1 MSIAHWKTPRP
12 RSLALILKKM
22 ARIFGIDLGTTNSLI
37 AAMEVGEPRVIAVGE
52 KGSALL
58 PSVVAIAPD
67 GAVTVGE
74 RAIEMEPHLTV
85 ERDGRVS
92 AVGFAGG
99 EYGAVI
105 RSVKRYM
112 GLGGDEIAP
121 EDRAR
126 YTFADLSGPVVRF
139 QIGKRAFTPSQIS
152 ADILRAL
159 KNAAESALGTDEKVE
174 RVVITVPAYFNDGQ
188 RQATKD
194 AGRLAG
200 LEVVR
205 LVNEPTAASLA
216 YGLNKMATGNV
227 AVFDFGGGTFD
238 ISILSI
244 KEGIFEVLATNGD
257 THLGG
262 DDIDRALV
270 DWLIAELPDPLKLD
284 RHVWNSARMAAE
296 DAKKRLTDA
305 TETDVLVE
313 LPGDTIRK
321 HLTRDALEQMA
332 APLIARTLKRCELAV
347 ADAKLTPSSID
358 AVVLVGGSTR
368 MPIVRRRVAEMFH
381 REPLCS
387 INPDHVVALG
397 AAVQASVLMGTQ
409 GDMLLLD
416 VVPLSLGIET
426 MGGVM
431 ERLIHRNTTI
441 PTSVTEGFTTAVDN
455 QTHVDIH
462 VLQGERELAKDCRS
476 LARFKLGPIQA
487 QPAGVPRIEVTF
499 LIDANG
505 ILNVNARDER
515 TGREHS
521 VDVKPSYGLTD
532 DEIERMLEEAIDL
545 GEQDLEERLLISAR
559 NDAEQILGAL
569 KKQLGEYGQLV
580 AAGERARM
588 DKVVERLEAARTG
601 IDRELIAKL
610 VEELNEVTTPFA
622 ERIMDAA
629 IKLALEKKSVEE
641 LS

>member
-1 MSIAHWKTPRP
+1 MP
-12 RSLALILKKM
+12 
-22 ARIFGIDLGTTNSLI
+22 RIFGIDLGTTNSLI
-37 AAMEVGEPRVIAVGE
+37 AAMEAGEPRVIALGE
-52 KGSALL
+52 TGGALV

-67 GAVTVGE
+67 GSVTVGE

-126 YTFADLSGPVVRF
+126 YTFADLTGPVVRF
-139 QIGKRAFTPSQIS
+139 QIGKRVFTPSQVS
-152 ADILRAL
+152 AEILRAL
-159 KNAAESALGTDEKVE
+159 RNGAERALGNGEKVE

-227 AVFDFGGGTFD
+227 AVYDFGGGTFD

-270 DWLIAELPDPLKLD
+270 DWLLAEMPDALKLD

-296 DAKKRLTDA
+296 DAKKRLTDLA
-305 TETDVLVE
+305 ETEVVVE
-313 LPGDTIRK
+313 LPGHSIRK
-321 HLTRDALEQMA
+321 HLTRDALEQIA
-332 APLIARTLKRCELAV
+332 APFIARTLKRCELAV
-347 ADAKLTPSSID
+347 SDAKLKPAAID

-368 MPIVRRRVAEMFH
+368 MPIVRKRVAGMFH

-387 INPDHVVALG
+387 IDPDQVVALG

-409 GDMLLLD
+409 GDLLLLD

-476 LARFKLGPIQA
+476 LARFKLGPIQT

-569 KKQLGEYGQLV
+569 RKQLGEYGALV
-580 AAGERARM
+580 SSGERARM
-588 DKVVERLEAARTG
+588 EEVVGRLEAARTG
-601 IDRELIAKL
+601 TDRELIAKL
-610 VEELNEVTTPFA
+610 VEDLNEVTTPFA

>member
-1 MSIAHWKTPRP
+1 MP
-12 RSLALILKKM
+12 
-22 ARIFGIDLGTTNSLI
+22 RIFGIDLGTTNSLI
-37 AAMEVGEPRVIAVGE
+37 AAMENGEPRVIAVGHN
-52 KGSALL
+52 GSALL

-152 ADILRAL
+152 AEILRAL
-159 KNAAESALGTDEKVE
+159 KDGAERAIGNDEKVE

-262 DDIDRALV
+262 DDIDRAVV
-270 DWLIAELPDPLKLD
+270 DWLLAEMPDTLKLD

-296 DAKKRLTDA
+296 DAKKRLTDVA
-305 TETDVLVE
+305 ETEVVVE
-313 LPGDTIRK
+313 LPGHSIRK
-321 HLTRDALEQMA
+321 HLTRTALEEMA
-332 APLIARTLKRCELAV
+332 APFIARTLKRCELAI
-347 ADAKLTPSSID
+347 ADAKLKAGDID

-368 MPIVRRRVAEMFH
+368 MPLVRRRVAEMFH

-387 INPDHVVALG
+387 INPDQVVALG

-559 NDAEQILGAL
+559 NDADQILGAL
-569 KKQLGEYGQLV
+569 RKQLGEYGALV
-580 AAGERARM
+580 SAGEHARM
-588 DKVVERLEAARTG
+588 DEVVERLEAARTG
-601 IDRELIAKL
+601 TDRELIAKL

>member
-1 MSIAHWKTPRP
+1 
-12 RSLALILKKM
+12 M

-37 AAMEVGEPRVIAVGE
+37 AAMETGAPRVIASRETG
-52 KGSALL
+52 KALL

-85 ERDGRVS
+85 ERDGKVS
-92 AVGFAGG
+92 AVGYPGG

-112 GLGGDEIAP
+112 GLGGDELAP

-126 YTFADLSGPVVRF
+126 YTFTDVTGPVVRF
-139 QIGKRAFTPSQIS
+139 QIGKRIFTSSQIS
-152 ADILRAL
+152 AEILRVLKDRAERAL
-159 KNAAESALGTDEKVE
+159 ADDEKVE

-216 YGLNKMATGNV
+216 YGLNKLATGNV
-227 AVFDFGGGTFD
+227 AVYDFGGGTFD

-262 DDIDRALV
+262 DDIDRAIV
-270 DWLIAELPDPLKLD
+270 DWLLGELPETLKLD

-296 DAKKRLTDA
+296 DAKKRLSDLS
-305 TETDVLVE
+305 ETQVVIE
-313 LPGDTIRK
+313 LPGHTIRK
-321 HLTRDALEQMA
+321 NLTRDHLEKIA
-332 APLIARTLKRCELAV
+332 EPLIARTLKRCELAL
-347 ADAKLTPSSID
+347 ADAKLKPEAID
-358 AVVLVGGSTR
+358 AIVLVGGSTR
-368 MPIVRRRVAEMFH
+368 MPIVRQRVAKMFH

-387 INPDHVVALG
+387 IDPDQVVALG
-397 AAVQASVLMGTQ
+397 AAVQASVLMGGQ

-476 LARFKLGPIQA
+476 LARFKLGPIQS

-545 GEQDLEERLLISAR
+545 GEQDLEERLLISSR

-569 KKQLGEYGQLV
+569 RKQLGEYGALV
-580 AAGERARM
+580 DRDERARM
-588 DKVVERLEAARTG
+588 DEVAERLEAARNGTN
-601 IDRELIAKL
+601 RELIAKL
-610 VEELNEVTTPFA
+610 VEDLNEITTPFA

-629 IKLALEKKSVEE
+629 IKLALEKKSVED
-641 LS
+641 LA

>member
-1 MSIAHWKTPRP
+1 
-12 RSLALILKKM
+12 M

-37 AAMEVGEPRVIAVGE
+37 AAMEGGEPRVIPVGE
-52 KGSALL
+52 NGSALL

-67 GAVTVGE
+67 GSVTVGE

-139 QIGKRAFTPSQIS
+139 QIGKRVFTPSQIS
-152 ADILRAL
+152 AEILRAL
-159 KNAAESALGTDEKVE
+159 KNGAERALGNNENEKVE

-262 DDIDRALV
+262 DDIDRAIV
-270 DWLIAELPDPLKLD
+270 DWLIAELPDTLKLD

-305 TETDVLVE
+305 TETDVVVE
-313 LPGDTIRK
+313 LPGHSIRK
-321 HLTRDALEQMA
+321 HLTRAALEDMA
-332 APLIARTLKRCELAV
+332 APFIARTLKRCELAV
-347 ADAKLTPSSID
+347 ADAKLTPTDIN

-368 MPIVRRRVAEMFH
+368 MPLVRRRVAEMFH
-381 REPLCS
+381 KEPLCS
-387 INPDHVVALG
+387 INPDQVVALG

-441 PTSVTEGFTTAVDN
+441 PTSITEGFTTAVDN

-559 NDAEQILGAL
+559 NDADQILGAL
-569 KKQLGEYGQLV
+569 RKQLGEFGRLASV
-580 AAGERARM
+580 DERSRM
-588 DKVVERLEAARTG
+588 DEVAERLEAARTG
-601 IDRELIAKL
+601 TDRELIAKL
-610 VEELNEVTTPFA
+610 VEELNEITTPFA

>member
-1 MSIAHWKTPRP
+1 MS
-12 RSLALILKKM
+12 
-22 ARIFGIDLGTTNSLI
+22 RIFGIDLGTTNSLI
-37 AAMEVGEPRVIAVGE
+37 AAMEAGAPRVIAVGE
-52 KGSALL
+52 NGSALL

-67 GAVTVGE
+67 GVVTVGE
-74 RAIEMEPHLTV
+74 HAIAMEPHLTV

-112 GLGGDEIAP
+112 GLGGDEIAS

-139 QIGKRAFTPSQIS
+139 QIGKRVFTPSQIS
-152 ADILRAL
+152 AEILRAL
-159 KNAAESALGTDEKVE
+159 KENAERALGNNENEKVE

-270 DWLIAELPDPLKLD
+270 DWILAELPDTLKLD

-296 DAKKRLTDA
+296 DAKKRLTDVA
-305 TETDVLVE
+305 ETNVVVE
-313 LPGDTIRK
+313 LPGHSIRK

-332 APLIARTLKRCELAV
+332 AVFIERTLKRCELAV
-347 ADAKLTPSSID
+347 ADAKLTPAAID

-368 MPIVRRRVAEMFH
+368 MPLVRRRVAEMFH

-387 INPDHVVALG
+387 INPRPSG
-397 AAVQASVLMGTQ
+397 RSGSRRAS
-409 GDMLLLD
+409 
-416 VVPLSLGIET
+416 
-426 MGGVM
+426 
-431 ERLIHRNTTI
+431 
-441 PTSVTEGFTTAVDN
+441 F
-455 QTHVDIH
+455 
-462 VLQGERELAKDCRS
+462 C
-476 LARFKLGPIQA
+476 
-487 QPAGVPRIEVTF
+487 
-499 LIDANG
+499 ANG
-505 ILNVNARDER
+505 HAGRHAPARRGSAVARYRDD
-515 TGREHS
+515 GRRHGA
-521 VDVKPSYGLTD
+521 SYTSQYHNPDQRSRRVHHGC
-532 DEIERMLEEAIDL
+532 
-545 GEQDLEERLLISAR
+545 G
-559 NDAEQILGAL
+559 
-569 KKQLGEYGQLV
+569 
-580 AAGERARM
+580 
-588 DKVVERLEAARTG
+588 
-601 IDRELIAKL
+601 
-610 VEELNEVTTPFA
+610 
-622 ERIMDAA
+622 
-629 IKLALEKKSVEE
+629 
-641 LS
+641 

>member
-1 MSIAHWKTPRP
+1 MS
-12 RSLALILKKM
+12 
-22 ARIFGIDLGTTNSLI
+22 RIFGIDLGTTNSLI
-37 AAMEVGEPRVIAVGE
+37 AAMENGEPRVIAVDE
-52 KGSALL
+52 YVSALL

-67 GAVTVGE
+67 GVVTVGE

-112 GLGGDEIAP
+112 GLGGDEVAP

-126 YTFADLSGPVVRF
+126 YTFADLSGQVVRF
-139 QIGKRAFTPSQIS
+139 QIGKRVFTPSQIS
-152 ADILRAL
+152 AEILRAL
-159 KNAAESALGTDEKVE
+159 KDGAERALKNEKVE
-174 RVVITVPAYFNDGQ
+174 RVVVTVPAYFNDGQ

-270 DWLIAELPDPLKLD
+270 DWLLAEMPDALKLD
-284 RHVWNSARMAAE
+284 RHVWNSARRAAE

-305 TETDVLVE
+305 AETEVVVE
-313 LPGDTIRK
+313 LPGHSIRK
-321 HLTRDALEQMA
+321 PLTRDALEQMA
-332 APLIARTLKRCELAV
+332 APLIARTLKRCELAL
-347 ADAKLTPSSID
+347 ADARLTPANID

-368 MPIVRRRVAEMFH
+368 MPAVRRRVAELFR

-387 INPDHVVALG
+387 IDPDQVVALG
-397 AAVQASVLMGTQ
+397 AAVQASVLMGNQ
-409 GDMLLLD
+409 GDLLLLD

-532 DEIERMLEEAIDL
+532 EEIERMLEEAIDL

-559 NDAEQILGAL
+559 NDADQILSAL
-569 KKQLGEYGQLV
+569 RKQLDEFGRLV
-580 AAGERARM
+580 KAGERARM
-588 DKVVERLEAARTG
+588 DEVAERLEAARKGT
-601 IDRELIAKL
+601 DRELIAKL

>member
-1 MSIAHWKTPRP
+1 
-12 RSLALILKKM
+12 M

-37 AAMEVGEPRVIAVGE
+37 AAMDNGAPRVIGDHLTGA
-52 KGSALL
+52 ALL
-58 PSVVAIAPD
+58 PSVVAIGPD
-67 GAVTVGE
+67 GAIAVGN

-85 ERDGRVS
+85 EKDGRVS
-92 AVGFAGG
+92 AVGFPGG

-112 GLGGDEIAP
+112 GLGGDDVAP

-139 QIGKRAFTPSQIS
+139 QIGKRTFTPSQVS
-152 ADILRAL
+152 AEILRAL
-159 KNAAESALGTDEKVE
+159 KTSAEGSLADGETVE
-174 RVVITVPAYFNDGQ
+174 RVVVTVPAYFNDGQ

-216 YGLNKMATGNV
+216 YGLNKLATGNV
-227 AVFDFGGGTFD
+227 AVYDFGGGTFD

-262 DDIDRALV
+262 DDIDRAVL
-270 DWLIAELPDPLKLD
+270 DWLLAELPDTLKSD
-284 RHVWNSARMAAE
+284 RHIWNSARMAAE

-305 TETDVLVE
+305 SETDVVVE
-313 LPGDTIRK
+313 LPGHAIRK
-321 HLTRDALEQMA
+321 HLTRAALEKIGE
-332 APLIARTLKRCELAV
+332 PLVARTLKRCELAI
-347 ADAKLTPSSID
+347 ADAKLKPAQID

-368 MPIVRRRVAEMFH
+368 MPLVRRRVTDLFQ

-387 INPDHVVALG
+387 IDPDQVVALG
-397 AAVQASVLMGTQ
+397 AAIQSSVLMGTQ

-441 PTSVTEGFTTAVDN
+441 PTSVIEGFTTAVDN
-455 QTHVDIH
+455 QTHVDVH

-476 LARFKLGPIQA
+476 LARFKLGPIQP

-569 KKQLGEYGQLV
+569 KKQLGEFGALCD
-580 AAGERARM
+580 AAERRRM
-588 DKVVERLEAARTG
+588 DEVAERLEAARTG
-601 IDRELIAKL
+601 TDRELIAKL

-629 IKLALEKKSVEE
+629 IKMALEKRSVEE

>member
-1 MSIAHWKTPRP
+1 MS
-12 RSLALILKKM
+12 
-22 ARIFGIDLGTTNSLI
+22 RIFGIDLGTTNSLI
-37 AAMEVGEPRVIAVGE
+37 AEMRDGAPRVLPVGENS
-52 KGSALL
+52 SALV
-58 PSVVAIAPD
+58 PSVVAISPD
-67 GAVTVGE
+67 GAVTVGA

-112 GLGGDEIAP
+112 GLGGDEVAS

-126 YTFADLSGPVVRF
+126 YTFTDLNGPVVRF
-139 QIGKRAFTPSQIS
+139 QIGKRVFTPPQIS
-152 ADILRAL
+152 SEILRAL
-159 KNAAESALGTDEKVE
+159 KNGAERALGNNEKIE

-270 DWLIAELPDPLKLD
+270 DWILAELPDTLKLD
-284 RHVWNSARMAAE
+284 RHVWNSARTAAE
-296 DAKKRLTDA
+296 DAKKRLTDIA
-305 TETDVLVE
+305 ETDVVVE
-313 LPGDTIRK
+313 LPGHTIRK
-321 HLTRDALEQMA
+321 HLTRDALEQTA
-332 APLIARTLKRCELAV
+332 SPFIDRTLKRCELAL
-347 ADAKLTPSSID
+347 ADAKLTPAGID

-368 MPIVRRRVAEMFH
+368 MPIVRDQVAAMFQ

-387 INPDHVVALG
+387 IDPEHVVALG

-569 KKQLGEYGQLV
+569 HKQLGEFAPLV
-580 AAGERARM
+580 QAGERERM
-588 DKVVERLEAARTG
+588 EEVAERLEAARKGT
-601 IDRELIAKL
+601 DRELIAKL
-610 VEELNEVTTPFA
+610 VEELNEITTPFA

>member
-1 MSIAHWKTPRP
+1 
-12 RSLALILKKM
+12 M

-37 AAMEVGEPRVIAVGE
+37 AAMGNGEPRVIPIGE
-52 KGSALL
+52 NGSALL

-67 GAVTVGE
+67 GTVTVGE

-126 YTFADLSGPVVRF
+126 YTFADLTGPVVRF
-139 QIGKRAFTPSQIS
+139 QIGKRVFTPSQIS
-152 ADILRAL
+152 AEILRAL
-159 KNAAESALGTDEKVE
+159 KCGAERALGNNENEKVE

-244 KEGIFEVLATNGD
+244 KDGIFEVLATNGD

-262 DDIDRALV
+262 DDIDRAIV
-270 DWLIAELPDPLKLD
+270 DWLIAELPDTLKLD

-296 DAKKRLTDA
+296 HAKKHLTDA
-305 TETDVLVE
+305 TETEVSVE
-313 LPGDTIRK
+313 LPGHSIRK
-321 HLTRDALEQMA
+321 HLTRDALENMA
-332 APLIARTLKRCELAV
+332 APFIARTLKRCELAV
-347 ADAKLTPSSID
+347 ADAKLTPADID

-368 MPIVRRRVAEMFH
+368 MPLVRRRVAEMFH

-387 INPDHVVALG
+387 INPDQVVALG
-397 AAVQASVLMGTQ
+397 AAVQASVLMGNQ

-441 PTSVTEGFTTAVDN
+441 PTSIAEGFTTAVDN

-559 NDAEQILGAL
+559 NDADQILGAL
-569 KKQLGEYGQLV
+569 RKQLGEFGRL
-580 AAGERARM
+580 AAVEERSRM
-588 DKVVERLEAARTG
+588 DEVGERLEAARTG
-601 IDRELIAKL
+601 TDRELIAKL
-610 VEELNEVTTPFA
+610 VEELNEISTPFA

>member
-1 MSIAHWKTPRP
+1 MP
-12 RSLALILKKM
+12 
-22 ARIFGIDLGTTNSLI
+22 RIFGIDLGTTNSLI
-37 AAMEVGEPRVIAVGE
+37 AAMENGEPRVIAVGHN
-52 KGSALL
+52 GSALL

-152 ADILRAL
+152 AEILRAL
-159 KNAAESALGTDEKVE
+159 KDGAERAIGNGEKVE

-262 DDIDRALV
+262 DDIDRAVV
-270 DWLIAELPDPLKLD
+270 DWLLAEMPDTLKLD

-296 DAKKRLTDA
+296 DAKKRLTDVA
-305 TETDVLVE
+305 ETEVVVE
-313 LPGDTIRK
+313 LPGHSIRK
-321 HLTRDALEQMA
+321 HLTRNALEEMA
-332 APLIARTLKRCELAV
+332 APFIARTLKRCELAI
-347 ADAKLTPSSID
+347 ADAKLKAGDID

-368 MPIVRRRVAEMFH
+368 MPLVRRRVAEMFH

-387 INPDHVVALG
+387 INPDQVVALG

-559 NDAEQILGAL
+559 NDADQILGAL
-569 KKQLGEYGQLV
+569 RKQLGEYGALV
-580 AAGERARM
+580 SAGEHARM
-588 DKVVERLEAARTG
+588 NEVVERLEAARTG
-601 IDRELIAKL
+601 TDRELIAKL

>member
-1 MSIAHWKTPRP
+1 
-12 RSLALILKKM
+12 M

-37 AAMEVGEPRVIAVGE
+37 AAMDNGAPRVIADPVTG
-52 KGSALL
+52 ATLL

-67 GAVTVGE
+67 GAITVGD
-74 RAIEMEPHLTV
+74 RAIELEPHLTV
-85 ERDGRVS
+85 EKDGRVS
-92 AVGFAGG
+92 AVGFPGG

-112 GLGGDEIAP
+112 GLGGDELAP

-139 QIGKRAFTPSQIS
+139 QVGKRTFTPPQIS
-152 ADILRAL
+152 AEILRAL
-159 KNAAESALGTDEKVE
+159 KATAERALADGEKVE
-174 RVVITVPAYFNDGQ
+174 RVVVTVPAYFNDGQ

-194 AGRLAG
+194 SGRLAG

-216 YGLNKMATGNV
+216 YGLNKLATGNV
-227 AVFDFGGGTFD
+227 AVYDFGGGTFD

-262 DDIDRALV
+262 DDIDRAVV
-270 DWLIAELPDPLKLD
+270 DWLLAEIPDTLKSN

-296 DAKKRLTDA
+296 DAKKRLTEA
-305 TETDVLVE
+305 AETDLVVE
-313 LPGDTIRK
+313 LPGRTIAK
-321 HLTRDALEQMA
+321 HLTRTALEKIA
-332 APLIARTLKRCELAV
+332 APLVARTLKRCALAL
-347 ADAKLTPSSID
+347 ADAKLKPAQID

-368 MPIVRRRVAEMFH
+368 MPLVGRRVAELFQ

-387 INPDHVVALG
+387 IDPDQVVALG
-397 AAVQASVLMGTQ
+397 AAIQASVLMGTQ

-441 PTSVTEGFTTAVDN
+441 PTSVAEGFTTAVDN
-455 QTHVDIH
+455 QTHVDVH

-476 LARFKLGPIQA
+476 LARFKLGPIQS

-532 DEIERMLEEAIDL
+532 DDIERMLEEAIDL
-545 GEQDLEERLLISAR
+545 GEQDLEERLLIGAR

-569 KKQLGEYGQLV
+569 KKQLGEFGALV
-580 AAGERARM
+580 DASERRRM
-588 DKVVERLEAARTG
+588 DEVVERLEAARSGT
-601 IDRELIAKL
+601 DRELIATL

>member
-1 MSIAHWKTPRP
+1 MG
-12 RSLALILKKM
+12 
-22 ARIFGIDLGTTNSLI
+22 RIFGIDLGTTNSLI
-37 AAMEVGEPRVIAVGE
+37 AAMENGEPRVIPVGE
-52 KGSALL
+52 NGSALL

-139 QIGKRAFTPSQIS
+139 QIGKRVFTPSQIS
-152 ADILRAL
+152 AEILRAL
-159 KNAAESALGTDEKVE
+159 KSGAERALGNNEKVE

-216 YGLNKMATGNV
+216 YGLNKMAAGNV

-262 DDIDRALV
+262 DDIDRAVV
-270 DWLIAELPDPLKLD
+270 DWILAELPDTLKLD

-296 DAKKRLTDA
+296 DAKKRLTDVA
-305 TETDVLVE
+305 ETDVVVE
-313 LPGDTIRK
+313 LPGHSIRK
-321 HLTRDALEQMA
+321 RLTRDALEEMA
-332 APLIARTLKRCELAV
+332 APFVARTLKRCELAI
-347 ADAKLTPSSID
+347 ADAKLTPDNID

-368 MPIVRRRVAEMFH
+368 MPLVRRRVAEMLH

-387 INPDHVVALG
+387 INPDQVVALG
-397 AAVQASVLMGTQ
+397 AAVQASVLMGNQ

-441 PTSVTEGFTTAVDN
+441 PTSVAEGFTTAVDN

-559 NDAEQILGAL
+559 NDADQILGAL
-569 KKQLGEYGQLV
+569 RKQLGEFGRLIDT
-580 AAGERARM
+580 GERARM
-588 DKVVERLEAARTG
+588 DEVAERLEAARTG
-601 IDRELIAKL
+601 ADRELIAKL

>member
-1 MSIAHWKTPRP
+1 MP
-12 RSLALILKKM
+12 
-22 ARIFGIDLGTTNSLI
+22 RIFGIDLGTTNSLI
-37 AAMEVGEPRVIAVGE
+37 AAMENGEPRVIAVGHND
-52 KGSALL
+52 SALL

-67 GAVTVGE
+67 GAVTVGD

-152 ADILRAL
+152 AEILRAL
-159 KNAAESALGTDEKVE
+159 KDGAERALGNGEKVE

-262 DDIDRALV
+262 DDIDRAVV
-270 DWLIAELPDPLKLD
+270 DWLLAEMPDTLKLD

-296 DAKKRLTDA
+296 DAKKRLTDVA
-305 TETDVLVE
+305 ETEVVVE
-313 LPGDTIRK
+313 LPGHSIRK
-321 HLTRDALEQMA
+321 HLTRNALEEMA
-332 APLIARTLKRCELAV
+332 APFIARTLKRCELAI
-347 ADAKLTPSSID
+347 ADAKLKADDID

-368 MPIVRRRVAEMFH
+368 MPLVRRRVAEMFH

-387 INPDHVVALG
+387 INPDQVVALG

-559 NDAEQILGAL
+559 NDADQILGAL
-569 KKQLGEYGQLV
+569 RKQLGEYGALV
-580 AAGERARM
+580 SAGEHARM
-588 DKVVERLEAARTG
+588 NEVVERLEAARTG
-601 IDRELIAKL
+601 TDRELIAKL